1 MIKNL
6 NDKSVMA
13 DNKSIIILY
22 ILIST
27 AISSLFILGVNTNS
41 ANAVEN
47 TNNSNQLMSESLSK
61 NSPTTE
67 IYKPENKLY
76 GLSYEDHAKNFWKWF
91 VSIPNSTNPEHDL
104 TGARCSIG
112 QEKSNSLVFYL
123 SPGKNNTVIEKECTV
138 TNGKGLLIP
147 IIVVEYSDEE
157 EFIDENIDKTS
168 NLTLDDMSEI
178 ITNLTRKAK
187 NDQDGVQNMYLKL
200 DEKEYQM
207 EDLSK
212 YRINTGAFVLN
223 FPQDPVWG
231 VKEGPAMAV
240 ADGHYIISEP
250 LTKGNHTVHWK
261 SDLTCPINDKDCV
274 DFRYSQDVK
283 YNIIVK

>member
-1 MIKNL
+1 MVKSL
-6 NDKSVMA
+6 NDKIVM
-13 DNKSIIILY
+13 DCKSTIILY

-27 AISSLFILGVNTNS
+27 VISSLVILDVRTNS
-41 ANAVEN
+41 ASALGN
-47 TNNSNQLMSESLSK
+47 TNNSSQLMSKSLSI
-61 NSPTTE
+61 NSPTTD
-67 IYKPENKLY
+67 IYEPENKVY
-76 GLSYEDHAKNFWKWF
+76 GLTYEDHAKNFWKWF

-104 TGARCSIG
+104 TGERCSIG
-112 QEKSNSLVFYL
+112 QEKSNSSLFYL

-138 TNGKGLLIP
+138 PNGKGLLIP

-157 EFIDENIDKTS
+157 EFKDENIAKTF

-178 ITNLTRKAK
+178 ITNLTIKAK

-200 DEKEYQM
+200 DDREYQI

-231 VKEGPAMAV
+231 VKEGPAVAV
-240 ADGHYIISEP
+240 ADGHYIISKP
-250 LTKGNHTVHWK
+250 LTKGNHTVHWT
-261 SDLTCPINDKDCV
+261 SDLTCPINDKACV
-274 DFRYSQDVK
+274 DFKYSQDVK
-283 YNIIVK
+283 YNITVK